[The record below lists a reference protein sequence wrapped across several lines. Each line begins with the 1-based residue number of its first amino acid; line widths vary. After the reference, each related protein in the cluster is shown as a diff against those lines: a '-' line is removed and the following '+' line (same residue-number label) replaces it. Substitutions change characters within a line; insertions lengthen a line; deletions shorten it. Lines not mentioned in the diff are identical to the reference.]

1 MKKILFYFLFLINLS
16 GFSQTTFYCTKNINL
31 VDCKVNFIN
40 NVPVKWAQLDATL
53 ITWSVDQ
60 VGSYIIKDG
69 VTQVTIKN
77 DGCLVSPTFANLDD
91 SLIAWQSRCGSSI
104 PTPLDVNI
112 VSPIPLIVDNIGID
126 TVRVLD
132 SVRVWFEQ
140 GLDTSNQGIL
150 NGIFGI
156 LRDSLDKN
164 VFINNDSLRVYFNQI
179 LDTSNSG
186 VLLAIHN
193 LLKDSLDKNIFVNND
208 SLRVYFNDAPFV
220 SDTANQS
227 VLLSIHN
234 LLKDSLDKNL
244 YIQND
249 SLKVWFSQPLE
260 VKTDTA
266 NQGVLNSIHNLLVD
280 SLDKDIYIL
289 NDSIR
294 VHFNQIS
301 DTANAGIL
309 ASIHN
314 LLVDSLDKNVF
325 INNDSLRVW
334 FEQKNDTIDFE
345 YKTYCYRGKSDSGV
359 YSLNVVFSALTPYAP
374 IFMNFLNVDSLSEI
388 FIIDNRLGV
397 TFGTFP
403 NIPQDYV
410 PCEKWNEY
418 LIANSKKDTTK
429 GLVYTQIAKVRTD
442 RDTLFN
448 CKSLSFGRKGGASGN
463 LILTYENGESETF
476 NIATDD
482 LPSWVNGEFLSY
494 LDYNATGTTG
504 LIVNTVGCSQTS
516 DNICAKV
523 KPVFDC
529 ELNIP
534 IQCLGWQSASGV
546 WQSASGCWNTGQ

>member
-1 MKKILFYFLFLINLS
+1 MKKIVLLIFLLINLS
-16 GFSQTTFYCTKNINL
+16 GFAQSYYCTKNITL
-31 VDCKVNFIN
+31 TDCKLNFIN

-53 ITWSVDQ
+53 MTWSVDQ

-91 SLIAWQSRCGSSI
+91 SLIAWQSRCLSSGGATI
-104 PTPLDVNI
+104 
-112 VSPIPLIVDNIGID
+112 PIPLLVDNIGID

-227 VLLSIHN
+227 ILLSIHN

-249 SLKVWFSQPLE
+249 SLKVWFSQPIE

-266 NQGVLNSIHNLLVD
+266 NQSVLNAILQTLVD
-280 SLDKDIYIL
+280 SLDKTIYIL
-289 NDSIR
+289 
-294 VHFNQIS
+294 
-301 DTANAGIL
+301 
-309 ASIHN
+309 
-314 LLVDSLDKNVF
+314 
-325 INNDSLRVW
+325 NDSLRVW
-334 FEQKNDTIDFE
+334 FERDTIDFE
-345 YKTYCYRGKSDSGV
+345 YKTYCYRGKADSGV
-359 YSLNVVFSALTPYAP
+359 YSLNIVFSALTPYAP

-388 FIIDNRLGV
+388 FRIDNRLGV

-410 PCEKWNEY
+410 PCDKWEEY
-418 LIANSKKDTTK
+418 LTANSTKDTLK
-429 GLVYTQIAKVRTD
+429 GLVYTAIAKVRTN

-448 CKSLSFGRKGGASGN
+448 CKSLSFGRKSGASGT
-463 LILTYENGESETF
+463 LVLTYENGESESYDVA
-476 NIATDD
+476 NDD
-482 LPSWVNGEFLSY
+482 LPTWVNGEFISY
-494 LDYNATGTTG
+494 IDYNATGAVG
-504 LIVNTVGCSQTS
+504 LIVNTLGCSQTS
-516 DNICAKV
+516 TEICAKV
-523 KPVFDC
+523 KPIFDC
-529 ELNIP
+529 ELVVP
-534 IQCLGWQSASGV
+534 ITCNGWQSASGV
-546 WQSASGCWNTGQ
+546 WQTASGCWNTGQ

>member
-1 MKKILFYFLFLINLS
+1 MKKIVLLIFLLINLS
-16 GFSQTTFYCTKNINL
+16 GFAQSYYCTKNITL
-31 VDCKVNFIN
+31 TDCKVNFIN
-40 NVPVKWAQLDATL
+40 NVPSKWAQLDATL
-53 ITWSVDQ
+53 MTWSIDQ

-77 DGCLVSPTFANLDD
+77 DGCLISPTFANLDD
-91 SLIAWQSRCGSSI
+91 SLIAWQSRCLSSGGATI
-104 PTPLDVNI
+104 
-112 VSPIPLIVDNIGID
+112 PIPLLVDNIGID

-266 NQGVLNSIHNLLVD
+266 NQSVLNAILQTLVD
-280 SLDKDIYIL
+280 SLDKTIYIL
-289 NDSIR
+289 NDSLR
-294 VHFNQIS
+294 VYFNQIS
-301 DTANAGIL
+301 DTANNAIL
-309 ASIHN
+309 NAIYN
-314 LLVDSLDKNVF
+314 TLVDSLDKQLYVLNPY
-325 INNDSLRVW
+325 IDSAIVRRM
-334 FEQKNDTIDFE
+334 DTIID
-345 YKTYCYRGKSDSGV
+345 R
-359 YSLNVVFSALTPYAP
+359 LT
-374 IFMNFLNVDSLSEI
+374 
-388 FIIDNRLGV
+388 
-397 TFGTFP
+397 TT
-403 NIPQDYV
+403 
-410 PCEKWNEY
+410 EK
-418 LIANSKKDTTK
+418 LDTLK
-429 GLVYTQIAKVRTD
+429 GLVYTAIAKVRTN

-448 CKSLSFGRKGGASGN
+448 CKSLSFGRKSGASGT
-463 LILTYENGESETF
+463 LVLTYENG
-476 NIATDD
+476 
-482 LPSWVNGEFLSY
+482 
-494 LDYNATGTTG
+494 
-504 LIVNTVGCSQTS
+504 
-516 DNICAKV
+516 
-523 KPVFDC
+523 
-529 ELNIP
+529 
-534 IQCLGWQSASGV
+534 
-546 WQSASGCWNTGQ
+546 

>member
-1 MKKILFYFLFLINLS
+1 MKKIVLLIFLLINLS
-16 GFSQTTFYCTKNINL
+16 GFAQSYYCTKNITL
-31 VDCKVNFIN
+31 TDCKLNFIN

-53 ITWSVDQ
+53 MTWSVDQ

-77 DGCLVSPTFANLDD
+77 DGCLISPTFTNLDD
-91 SLIAWQSRCGSSI
+91 SLIAWQSRCLSSGGATI
-104 PTPLDVNI
+104 
-112 VSPIPLIVDNIGID
+112 PIPLSVNNVGID

-156 LRDSLDKN
+156 LR
-164 VFINNDSLRVYFNQI
+164 
-179 LDTSNSG
+179 
-186 VLLAIHN
+186 
-193 LLKDSLDKNIFVNND
+193 
-208 SLRVYFNDAPFV
+208 
-220 SDTANQS
+220 
-227 VLLSIHN
+227 
-234 LLKDSLDKNL
+234 
-244 YIQND
+244 
-249 SLKVWFSQPLE
+249 
-260 VKTDTA
+260 
-266 NQGVLNSIHNLLVD
+266 
-280 SLDKDIYIL
+280 
-289 NDSIR
+289 
-294 VHFNQIS
+294 
-301 DTANAGIL
+301 
-309 ASIHN
+309 
-314 LLVDSLDKNVF
+314 DSLDKNVF

-388 FIIDNRLGV
+388 FRIDNRLGV

-546 WQSASGCWNTGQ
+546 WQTASGCWNTGQ

>member
-1 MKKILFYFLFLINLS
+1 MKKIVLLIFLLINLS
-16 GFSQTTFYCTKNINL
+16 GFAQSYYCTKNITL
-31 VDCKVNFIN
+31 TDCKLNFIN

-53 ITWSVDQ
+53 MTWSVDQ

-91 SLIAWQSRCGSSI
+91 SLIAWQSRCLSSGGATI
-104 PTPLDVNI
+104 
-112 VSPIPLIVDNIGID
+112 PIPLLVDNIGID

-193 LLKDSLDKNIFVNND
+193 LLKDSLDKN
-208 SLRVYFNDAPFV
+208 
-220 SDTANQS
+220 
-227 VLLSIHN
+227 
-234 LLKDSLDKNL
+234 L

-249 SLKVWFSQPLE
+249 SLKVWFSQPIE

-266 NQGVLNSIHNLLVD
+266 NQSVLNAILQTLVD
-280 SLDKDIYIL
+280 SLDKTIYIL
-289 NDSIR
+289 
-294 VHFNQIS
+294 
-301 DTANAGIL
+301 
-309 ASIHN
+309 
-314 LLVDSLDKNVF
+314 
-325 INNDSLRVW
+325 NDSLRVW
-334 FEQKNDTIDFE
+334 FERDTIDFE
-345 YKTYCYRGKSDSGV
+345 YITYCYRGKADSGV
-359 YSLNVVFSALTPYAP
+359 YSLSVVFSALTPYAP

-388 FIIDNRLGV
+388 FRIDNRLGV

-410 PCEKWNEY
+410 PCDKWEEY
-418 LIANSKKDTTK
+418 LTANSTKDTLK
-429 GLVYTQIAKVRTD
+429 GLVYTAIAKVRTN

-448 CKSLSFGRKGGASGN
+448 CKSLSFGRKSGASGT
-463 LILTYENGESETF
+463 LVLTYENGESESYDVA
-476 NIATDD
+476 NDD
-482 LPSWVNGEFLSY
+482 LPTWVNGEFISY
-494 LDYNATGTTG
+494 IDYNATGAVG
-504 LIVNTVGCSQTS
+504 LIVNTLGCSQT
-516 DNICAKV
+516 DTEICAKV
-523 KPVFDC
+523 KPIFDC
-529 ELNIP
+529 ELVVP
-534 IQCLGWQSASGV
+534 ITCNGWQSASGV
-546 WQSASGCWNTGQ
+546 WQTASGCWNTGQ